1 MVDLRAKRLRSAA
14 MMAAMEQRNAGTW
27 PSPITAASLVGG
39 VVGIGEVVPDG
50 DDVWWSELRPEEQG
64 RTVLVRWRD
73 GDRLDV
79 TPPGSNVRTSVH
91 EYGGGAW
98 WVRDGVVFYVDFDDQ
113 RLRRIGSSIR
123 SSA

>member
-1 MVDLRAKRLRSAA
+1 M
-14 MMAAMEQRNAGTW
+14 
-27 PSPITAASLVGG
+27 
-39 VVGIGEVVPDG
+39 
-50 DDVWWSELRPEEQG
+50 RPEEQG

-113 RLRRIGSSIR
+113 RLRRIEAGGDPVLLSPEPDEARALRFGRRPGDS
-123 SSA
+123 